1 MISFLDILEQS
12 QEYADLLNEFMSAV
26 KQAYG
31 EKVLVQVGN
40 YAFHLNINV

>member
-1 MISFLDILEQS
+1 MIPFLDIMEQF

-31 EKVLVQVGN
+31 EKVLVQVEFMRS
-40 YAFHLNINV
+40 A